1 MDPLPLT
8 SSALAP
14 PSSDAPAFPVRLAG
28 VAMTSTLLLGGS
40 LHALIFSAA
49 PAFAG
54 VLGAGG
60 LVVGASAYFFRA
72 WLSRRGPEPAPIPS
86 WQGPSLATLALVA
99 QNTTSG
105 VVITDALGR
114 IEWVNSAFTQVAG
127 YTVAEA
133 LGQHPGRL
141 LQGPETN
148 PATVAELRE
157 AIRNAVSVEAELI
170 NYHKDGRTYWVQLK
184 IDPVFDH
191 TGRLQNFIAVTIDV
205 TQRRRQEVLN
215 ENVLAHAAHAI
226 VSTDANGLIE
236 TFTAGAEKL
245 TGYSAAEMIGRTTPA
260 VLHDPREIADRA
272 AELSSECGRTIVPGF
287 DVVVRKARESGQSY
301 EREWT
306 YVRRN
311 GSQVPVRL
319 AVSAMH
325 DRQGRLTGYLSIASE
340 MTEQKQAEERRREFD
355 LRLRKIASQVPGMV
369 FQFKRGA
376 DGHASYPY
384 ASEGIR
390 EIYRL
395 SPSDVVDD
403 ASVAIN
409 AVHPADRERVLDSL
423 RISAQT
429 LEQWHCEYRTLFA
442 DGTERWL
449 MGNALPEPQSDGAV
463 MWHGM
468 ITDITAH
475 KVAEQAHEANRA
487 FLQSIY
493 SSVDL
498 AIFVV
503 EPHGTSDFHYVEVNP
518 GFERIT
524 GIISDQ
530 ICGKSPADLVPVV
543 PSDVAVALRAN
554 FRRCAE
560 ADRPIEYEEKITY
573 NGRTMWWL
581 TKLTPLAHADGRV
594 SRIIG
599 RALNITERK
608 NIELHAQSLFER
620 LQLATGA
627 AQIGIWDFDVN
638 RQKFAWDERLHKL
651 YGTTHE
657 QFDGS
662 QTAWQQRIHPDDQKR
677 IDQLFQAA
685 LLGKQSFNTSFR
697 VLRDSGEVR
706 ILRALAHLEQGP
718 DGKARRMVGVNWDI
732 TTEQRAQD
740 ETLRA
745 KNEAEQLNRLL
756 ADSLGRAKELARE
769 AEAAVVA
776 KSAFLANMS
785 HEIRTPLNAVLGMS
799 NLLMSAGLTAE
810 QRELAE
816 TIRSSGDS
824 LLGLLNDIL
833 DFSKIDAGHLELER
847 QPFVMRECIESAL
860 DVLAG
865 RTAEKKLD
873 LLYWMGEDVPPGAV
887 GDVTR
892 LRQVIVN
899 LLGNAVK
906 FTDAG
911 EIFLSVRR
919 IGAISE
925 GGMRLH
931 FAVHDSGIGIPRE
944 RMDRLFKSFSQVD
957 ASTTRHYGGTGLG
970 LAICKRI
977 VELMGGRIWV
987 ESEPGKGSTFQFEVE
1002 LGYTAIEN
1010 SRPVAA
1016 PNAMQGRRLL
1026 VVDDNAT
1033 QCRVLCLQAVTW
1045 GMVPRSTTSAQ
1056 EALSWIERGDVF
1068 DLALI
1073 DQQMPD
1079 MKGSDLVA
1087 AIRRKVAPERLPIV
1101 LLTPLG
1107 YTRAT
1112 MDLGA
1117 VASIAKPLK
1126 PVVLQSV
1133 ALDALQGRTNVRYSD
1148 GQASDDNIARVHPL
1162 RILLVEDNPV
1172 NQRVATL
1179 MLKKL
1184 GYIADVAGNGLEGVK
1199 AIEQQHY
1206 DVVLMDI
1213 QMPEMDGLQAARE
1226 ICRRWPAGARPR
1238 IVAMTANAA
1247 KSDRDESLAA
1257 GMDGFISK
1265 PVRLQQLSEVLLAS
1279 PPREAASTEQL
1290 QLAK

>member
-1 MDPLPLT
+1 MF
-8 SSALAP
+8 SS
-14 PSSDAPAFPVRLAG
+14 VTR
-28 VAMTSTLLLGGS
+28 
-40 LHALIFSAA
+40 
-49 PAFAG
+49 
-54 VLGAGG
+54 
-60 LVVGASAYFFRA
+60 ASA
-72 WLSRRGPEPAPIPS
+72 WLVPAGIFTALVAVLVRRSLRPATTPAADVENIPS

-105 VVITDALGR
+105 VLITDALGR
-114 IEWVNSAFTQVAG
+114 IEWVNAAFTRITG

-133 LGQHPGRL
+133 LGQRPGRL

-148 PATVAELRE
+148 PATVTELRE
-157 AIRNAVSVEAELI
+157 AIGRAASVEVELI
-170 NYHKDGRTYWVQLK
+170 NYHKQGRAYWVQLK
-184 IDPVFDH
+184 IDPVFDK

-215 ENVLAHAAHAI
+215 ENVLIHATHAI
-226 VSTDANGLIE
+226 ISTDANGLIE
-236 TFTAGAEKL
+236 TFNAGAAQL
-245 TGYSAAEMIGRTTPA
+245 TGHAAIEMIGRTTPA
-260 VLHDPREIADRA
+260 ALHDPREIADRA
-272 AELSSECGRTIVPGF
+272 AELSAACGRTIVPGF
-287 DVVVRKARESGQSY
+287 DIVVRQSRESGQPE

-306 YVRRN
+306 YVRRD
-311 GSQVPVRL
+311 GTRVPVRL
-319 AVSAMH
+319 AITAMH

-340 MTEQKQAEERRREFD
+340 MTAQKQAEERRREFD

-369 FQFKRGA
+369 FQFKRSA

-395 SPSDVVDD
+395 SPADVAED
-403 ASVAIN
+403 ASAATR
-409 AVHPADRERVLDSL
+409 AVHPDDRERVLESL
-423 RISAQT
+423 RASAQT

-449 MGNALPEPQSDGAV
+449 LGKALPEPQPDGAV

-475 KVAEQAHEANRA
+475 KLAEQAHEENRA

-503 EPHGTSDFHYVEVNP
+503 EPHGTGDFRYVEVNP

-524 GIISDQ
+524 GIISEQ
-530 ICGKSPADLVPVV
+530 ICGQCPHDLVPVV
-543 PSDVAVALRAN
+543 PSEVATALRAN

-560 ADRPIEYEEKITY
+560 SDRSIEYEEKITY

-608 NIELHAQSLFER
+608 TIELRAQSLFER

-627 AQIGIWDFDVN
+627 AQIGIWDFDVV
-638 RQKFAWDERLHKL
+638 RQKFTWDERLHKL
-651 YGTTHE
+651 YGTLPD

-662 QTAWQQRIHPDDQKR
+662 LVAWQRRLHPDDVKR
-677 IDQLFQAA
+677 TDQLFHGA
-685 LLGKQSFNTSFR
+685 LAGKQSFNTSFR
-697 VLRDSGEVR
+697 VLRASGEVR
-706 ILRALAHLEQGP
+706 ILRALAHVELTPE
-718 DGKARRMVGVNWDI
+718 GKARRVVGVNWDI

-740 ETLRA
+740 DTLRA

-756 ADSLGRAKELARE
+756 ADSLGRAKDLTRE
-769 AEAAVVA
+769 AEAAVAA

-799 NLLMSAGLTAE
+799 NLLISSGLSSE

-847 QPFVMRECIESAL
+847 QPFVVRECVESAL

-873 LLYWMGEDVPPGAV
+873 LLYWMGEDVPPAAA

-906 FTDAG
+906 FTERG
-911 EIFLSVRR
+911 EIFLAVRR
-919 IGAISE
+919 IAALSE
-925 GGMRLH
+925 GGLRLH
-931 FAVHDSGIGIPRE
+931 FAVHDSGIGIPPE

-957 ASTTRHYGGTGLG
+957 ASTTRQYGGTGLG

-1002 LGYTAIEN
+1002 LGFTAGEQK
-1010 SRPVAA
+1010 PVPAA
-1016 PNAMQGRRLL
+1016 QAAMQGRRLL
-1026 VVDDNAT
+1026 IVDDNAT

-1045 GMVPRSTTSAQ
+1045 GLVPRSTTSPQ
-1056 EALSWIERGDVF
+1056 EALTWIERGERFDV
-1068 DLALI
+1068 ALI
-1073 DQQMPD
+1073 DQQMPE
-1079 MKGSDLVA
+1079 MLGSDLIA
-1087 AIRRKVAPERLPIV
+1087 ALRRLPLSARLPVV

-1107 YTRAT
+1107 QVRTPAE
-1112 MDLGA
+1112 LGA
-1117 VASIAKPLK
+1117 AATIAKPLK
-1126 PVVLQSV
+1126 PAVLHTLV
-1133 ALDALQGRTNVRYSD
+1133 FDALHGRTNARFAN
-1148 GQASDDNIARVHPL
+1148 ASADEDIARAHPL

-1184 GYIADVAGNGLEGVK
+1184 GYSSDVAGNGLEGVK

-1213 QMPEMDGLQAARE
+1213 QMPEMDGLTAARE
-1226 ICRRWPAGARPR
+1226 ICRRWPANARPR
-1238 IVAMTANAA
+1238 IVAMTANA
-1247 KSDRDESLAA
+1247 STDDREECLAA
-1257 GMDGFISK
+1257 GMDAFISK
-1265 PVRLQQLSEVLLAS
+1265 PVRLQHLSEVLLAS
-1279 PPREAASTEQL
+1279 PAREHAELA
-1290 QLAK
+1290 LAK